1 MRKNFI
7 SSKTAIGFMAFTLL
21 LTGMT
26 GCYKDSRLDVTDPNT
41 GTVVIPAAVY
51 SISGTVSDAETGAP
65 VECTVTADLGTVN
78 NIGNG
83 AYNVSLTKEQV
94 GEGATVGL
102 TFTPADAKYQGTTRT
117 VRIEKIEDG
126 SSIVYPVSVSLNKKV
141 EEVKYNDVEYKLNI
155 TFVDSET
162 NAEINGVD
170 YRVETTAGGQLENG
184 NYKAGEYL
192 IKSEQI
198 DGKYYG
204 SVTAL
209 SLADFKIKE
218 GENNVTT
225 RNIVIGLNAIT
236 ATPAPVEYVTILGD
250 VRDVNNNAV
259 VAKEVT
265 VKDYNQSMYNVSNF
279 NFKLEKKEGVNVIV
293 IEAKVLNEKGDGF
306 VPTTAKITLND
317 ENTRY
322 ITVKFPFAV
331 KDGQIDTSAGS
342 GSTSVSVVGNP
353 ERDEEGKTV
362 AEVSTEMTDANTG
375 AKTTVTIPAGT
386 KIENL
391 GDNESIVVSG
401 NATTDNSEVQ
411 EPAEGGETGGT
422 TIPVTA
428 TDGTVVIKSFTG
440 TPDGVK
446 FTPAI
451 KVTFEDEYNGD
462 LGESF
467 ALQYLDETTN
477 TWAVDEEG
485 GSITYADGSYTMN
498 VAHFSTFRASM
509 SIDPKIVAATDSTTI
524 KEPVENGANEEE
536 NALNGFKLTYKGY
549 VGSRYADYQKLVDDV
564 NANFSNEKARSLVLN
579 SILGMNPTARK
590 TNFDTQDYYGTTNIP
605 AWTQLN
611 SFNVTTKV
619 EKKTY
624 TVTVNKK
631 TITFVVENVVSVK
644 ISVTDDNKTSIGHG
658 HGHGNGNNAGG
669 GIITGD

>member
-7 SSKTAIGFMAFTLL
+7 SSKKAIGYMAFTLL
-21 LTGMT
+21 LTSMT
-26 GCYKDSRLDVTDPNT
+26 GCYKDSRLDVSDPNT

-65 VECTVTADLGTVN
+65 IECTVSADLGTVN

-83 AYNVSLTKEQV
+83 TYNVSLTKEQV

-102 TFTPADAKYQGTTRT
+102 TFTPADAKYQGTTRS

-126 SSIVYPVSVSLNKKV
+126 SSIVYPVSVSLAKKA
-141 EEVKYNDVEYKLNI
+141 EVYKDVVYDLRF
-155 TFVDSET
+155 TYVDAET
-162 NAEINGVD
+162 GAEIDAATVTTNVVP
-170 YRVETTAGGQLENG
+170 VEGKKEG
-184 NYKAGEYL
+184 NYYTAGEYL
-192 IKSEQI
+192 VKTDKIE
-198 DGKYYG
+198 GKYNA

-209 SLADFKIKE
+209 SLADFQVKE
-218 GENNVTT
+218 SEDNVTV
-225 RNIVIGLNAIT
+225 RSIVIRLNPVTAAPAEYIT
-236 ATPAPVEYVTILGD
+236 VLGD

-451 KVTFEDEYNGD
+451 KVAFEDEYNGD

-477 TWAVDEEG
+477 TWAVDKEG

-658 HGHGNGNNAGG
+658 HGHGSGNNAGG
-669 GIITGD
+669 GIVTGE

>member
-7 SSKTAIGFMAFTLL
+7 SSKKAIGYMAFTLL
-21 LTGMT
+21 LTSMT
-26 GCYKDSRLDVTDPNT
+26 GCYKDSRLDVSDPNT

-65 VECTVTADLGTVN
+65 IECTVSADLGTVN

-83 AYNVSLTKEQV
+83 TYNVSLTKEQV

-126 SSIVYPVSVSLNKKV
+126 SSIVYPVSVSLAKKA
-141 EEVKYNDVEYKLNI
+141 EVYKDVVYDLRF
-155 TFVDSET
+155 TYVDAET
-162 NAEINGVD
+162 GAEIDAATVTTNVVP
-170 YRVETTAGGQLENG
+170 VEGKKEG
-184 NYKAGEYL
+184 NYYTAGEYL
-192 IKSEQI
+192 VKTDKIE
-198 DGKYYG
+198 GKYNA

-209 SLADFKIKE
+209 SLADFQVKE
-218 GENNVTT
+218 SEDNVTV
-225 RNIVIGLNAIT
+225 RSIVIRLNPVTAAPAEYIT
-236 ATPAPVEYVTILGD
+236 VLGD
-250 VRDVNNNAV
+250 VRDVNNKPV
-259 VAKEVT
+259 VAKEIT
-265 VKDYNQSMYNVSNF
+265 VKGYDEAMYNVCNF

-451 KVTFEDEYNGD
+451 KVAFEDEYNGE

-467 ALQYLDETTN
+467 DLEYLNESTN

-524 KEPVENGANEEE
+524 KEPVKNGANEEE

-658 HGHGNGNNAGG
+658 HGHGSGNNAGG
-669 GIITGD
+669 GIVTGD

>member
-7 SSKTAIGFMAFTLL
+7 SSKKAIGYMAFTLL
-21 LTGMT
+21 LTSMT
-26 GCYKDSRLDVTDPNT
+26 GCYKDSRLDVSDPNT

-65 VECTVTADLGTVN
+65 IECTVSADLGTVN

-83 AYNVSLTKEQV
+83 TYNVSLTKEQV

-102 TFTPADAKYQGTTRT
+102 TFTPADAKYQGTTRS

-126 SSIVYPVSVSLNKKV
+126 SSIVYPVSVSLAKKA
-141 EEVKYNDVEYKLNI
+141 EVYKDVVYDLRF
-155 TFVDSET
+155 TYVDAET
-162 NAEINGVD
+162 GAEIDAATVTTNVVP
-170 YRVETTAGGQLENG
+170 VEGKKEG
-184 NYKAGEYL
+184 NYYTAGEYL
-192 IKSEQI
+192 VKTDKIE
-198 DGKYYG
+198 GKYNA

-209 SLADFKIKE
+209 SLADFQVKE
-218 GENNVTT
+218 SEDNVTV
-225 RNIVIGLNAIT
+225 RSIVIRLNPVTAAPAEYIT
-236 ATPAPVEYVTILGD
+236 VLGD

-375 AKTTVTIPAGT
+375 AKTIVTIPAGT

-440 TPDGVK
+440 IPDGVK

-451 KVTFEDEYNGD
+451 KVAFEDEYNGD

-477 TWAVDEEG
+477 TWAVDKEG

-658 HGHGNGNNAGG
+658 HGHGSGNNNEGG
-669 GIITGD
+669 GIVTGE